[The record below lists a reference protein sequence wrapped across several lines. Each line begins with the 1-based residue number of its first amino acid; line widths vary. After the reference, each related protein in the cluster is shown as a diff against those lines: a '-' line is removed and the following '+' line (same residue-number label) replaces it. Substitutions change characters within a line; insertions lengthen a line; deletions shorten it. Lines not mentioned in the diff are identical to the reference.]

1 MSTITEK
8 AYEKS
13 EEIEQNWTGTE
24 NFITCFCVIFDRYY
38 QSLISGRETGYQ
50 TLSLPIFELCKIFS
64 NFLRS

>member
-24 NFITCFCVIFDRYY
+24 
-38 QSLISGRETGYQ
+38 
-50 TLSLPIFELCKIFS
+50 TLLPAFA
-64 NFLRS
+64 